1 MKLGQ
6 IKHRGAVVAAIFED
20 TTRARAIPDY
30 SMYDL
35 VKRADVEGTDLSA
48 LATRLASAHVEEVT
62 PLIPIAPREVWGAGC
77 TYEISSSFRDAEHGT
92 REGFYRAV
100 YEAPR
105 PELFFKG
112 TARIAVGPD
121 QPIGI
126 RADSKFTAPE
136 PELAVLIGSGGQIF
150 GYTVSNDVSAW
161 DIEKEN
167 PLYLPQ
173 SKTFTGCA
181 SMGPFF
187 VTPDEIGD
195 PYKLDMTCVI
205 KRGTE
210 KIFSGATST
219 SKLGRKIEEIIG
231 YLLRSNQVPCGTVLQ
246 TGTGIIVT
254 QESALAPGDIVEI
267 TVPGIGTL
275 SNPAAIV

>member
-6 IKHRGAVVAAIFED
+6 IKSHGSIVAAIFED
-20 TTRARAIPDY
+20 ETHARPIPDY

-35 VKRADVEGTDLSA
+35 VKRAEVEGVELRT
-48 LATRLASAHVEEVT
+48 LAMRLASSHREEVT
-62 PLIPIAPREVWGAGC
+62 PLIPIAPKEVWGAGC

-100 YEAPR
+100 FEGGR

-112 TARIAVGPD
+112 TSRIAVGPG

-126 RADSKFTAPE
+126 REDSKFTAPE
-136 PELAVLIGSGGQIF
+136 PELAVLIGSKGQIF

-181 SMGPFF
+181 AIGPVF
-187 VTPDEIGD
+187 VTPDELGNVYD
-195 PYKLDMTCVI
+195 LEMTCVI
-205 KRGTE
+205 HRGDRVTFE
-210 KIFSGATST
+210 GKTST
-219 SKLGRKIEEIIG
+219 AKLGRKIEELIG
-231 YLLRSNQVPCGTVLQ
+231 FLLRSNPVPCGTVLQ

-254 QESALAPGDIVEI
+254 QESALAPGDVVTIS
-267 TVPGIGTL
+267 VPQIGTL

>member
-6 IKHRGAVVAAIFED
+6 IKSNGSVVAAIFED
-20 TTRARAIPDY
+20 TTHARPIPDY

-35 VKRADVEGTDLSA
+35 AMRADMEGIDLKTIA
-48 LATRLASAHVEEVT
+48 GRLASAHIEEVA

-77 TYEISSSFRDAEHGT
+77 TYEISSTFRDAEHGT

-100 YEAPR
+100 FEGGR

-112 TARIAVGPD
+112 TARIAVGPG
-121 QPIGI
+121 QHIGI

-136 PELAVLIGSGGQIF
+136 PELAVLIGSKGQIF

-181 SMGPFF
+181 ALGPVF
-187 VTPDEIGD
+187 VTPDELGD
-195 PYKLDMTCVI
+195 VYNLEIVCKIT
-205 KRGTE
+205 RGDKTTFE
-210 KIFSGATST
+210 GSTNT
-219 SKLGRKIEEIIG
+219 SKLGRKIEDIIG

-254 QESALAPGDIVEI
+254 QESALAPGDIVTI
-267 TVPGIGTL
+267 TIPQIGTL

>member
-6 IKHRGAVVAAIFED
+6 IKSNGSIVAAIFED
-20 TTRARAIPDY
+20 ETHARPIPDY
-30 SMYDL
+30 TMYDL
-35 VKRADVEGTDLSA
+35 VKRAEVEGLELKTLA
-48 LATRLASAHVEEVT
+48 LRLASSHREEVT
-62 PLIPIAPREVWGAGC
+62 PLIPISPKEVWGAGC

-100 YEAPR
+100 FEGGR

-112 TARIAVGPD
+112 TARIAVGPG

-126 RADSKFTAPE
+126 REDSKFTAPE
-136 PELAVLIGSGGQIF
+136 PELAVLIGSKGQIF

-181 SMGPFF
+181 SIGPVF
-187 VTPDEIGD
+187 VTPDEIGNVYD
-195 PYKLDMTCVI
+195 LQMTCVI
-205 KRGTE
+205 KRGDKVTFE
-210 KIFSGATST
+210 GSTST
-219 SKLGRKIEEIIG
+219 GKLGRKIEDLIG
-231 YLLRSNQVPCGTVLQ
+231 FLLRSNPVPCGTVLQ

-254 QESALAPGDIVEI
+254 QESALAPGDVVTIS
-267 TVPGIGTL
+267 VPQIGTL

>member
-6 IKHRGAVVAAIFED
+6 IKSNGSVVAAIFED
-20 TTRARAIPDY
+20 TTHARPIPDY

-35 VKRADVEGTDLSA
+35 TMRADMEGLDLKTLA
-48 LATRLASAHVEEVT
+48 GRLATAHIEVVT

-100 YEAPR
+100 FEGGR
-105 PELFFKG
+105 PELFLKG
-112 TARIAVGPD
+112 TARIAVGPG

-126 RADSKFTAPE
+126 REDSKFTAPE
-136 PELAVLIGSGGQIF
+136 PELAVLIGSKGQIF

-181 SMGPFF
+181 ALGPVF

-195 PYKLDMTCVI
+195 VYKLEMTCKI
-205 KRGTE
+205 TRGDQTTFE
-210 KIFSGATST
+210 GSTNT
-219 SKLGRKIEEIIG
+219 SKLGRKIEDIIG
-231 YLLRSNQVPCGTVLQ
+231 YLMRSNQVPCGTVLQ

-254 QESALAPGDIVEI
+254 QESALTPGDVVSI
-267 TVPGIGTL
+267 TIPQIGTL
-275 SNPAAIV
+275 SNPAAMV

>member
-6 IKHRGAVVAAIFED
+6 IKSHGSIVAAIFED
-20 TTRARAIPDY
+20 ETHARPIPDY

-35 VKRADVEGTDLSA
+35 VKRAEVEGVELRT
-48 LATRLASAHVEEVT
+48 LAMRLASSHREEVT
-62 PLIPIAPREVWGAGC
+62 PLIPIAPKEVWGAGC

-100 YEAPR
+100 FEGGR

-112 TARIAVGPD
+112 TSRIAVGPG

-126 RADSKFTAPE
+126 REDSKFTAPE
-136 PELAVLIGSGGQIF
+136 PELAVLIGSKGQIF

-181 SMGPFF
+181 AIGPVF
-187 VTPDEIGD
+187 VTPDELGNVYD
-195 PYKLDMTCVI
+195 LEMTCVI
-205 KRGTE
+205 HRGD
-210 KIFSGATST
+210 
-219 SKLGRKIEEIIG
+219 
-231 YLLRSNQVPCGTVLQ
+231 V
-246 TGTGIIVT
+246 
-254 QESALAPGDIVEI
+254 
-267 TVPGIGTL
+267 
-275 SNPAAIV
+275 

>member
-6 IKHRGAVVAAIFED
+6 IKSNGSVVAAIFED
-20 TTRARAIPDY
+20 TTHARPIPDY

-35 VKRADVEGTDLSA
+35 TMRADMEGLDLKTLA
-48 LATRLASAHVEEVT
+48 GRLATAHIEVVT

-100 YEAPR
+100 FEGGR
-105 PELFFKG
+105 PELFLKG
-112 TARIAVGPD
+112 TARIAVGPG

-126 RADSKFTAPE
+126 REDSKFTAPE
-136 PELAVLIGSGGQIF
+136 PELAVLIGSKGQIF

-181 SMGPFF
+181 ALGPVF

-195 PYKLDMTCVI
+195 VYKLEMTCKI
-205 KRGTE
+205 TRGDQTTFE
-210 KIFSGATST
+210 GSTNT
-219 SKLGRKIEEIIG
+219 SKLGRKIEDIIG
-231 YLLRSNQVPCGTVLQ
+231 YLMRSNQVPCGTVLQ

-254 QESALAPGDIVEI
+254 QESALAPGDVVSI
-267 TVPGIGTL
+267 TIPQIGTL
-275 SNPAAIV
+275 SNPAAMV

>member
-6 IKHRGAVVAAIFED
+6 IKSNGSVVAAIFED
-20 TTRARAIPDY
+20 TTHARPIPDY

-35 VKRADVEGTDLSA
+35 VIRADKEGADLKT
-48 LATRLASAHVEEVT
+48 LASRLASAHIEEVT

-100 YEAPR
+100 FEGGR
-105 PELFFKG
+105 PELFLKG
-112 TARIAVGPD
+112 TSRIAVGPG
-121 QPIGI
+121 QAIGI
-126 RADSKFTAPE
+126 REDSKFTAPE
-136 PELAVLIGSGGQIF
+136 PELAVLIGSKGQIF

-181 SMGPFF
+181 ALGPVF

-195 PYKLDMTCVI
+195 VYKLEMSCRIT
-205 KRGTE
+205 RGNRTTFE
-210 KIFSGATST
+210 GSTST
-219 SKLGRKIEEIIG
+219 SKLGRKIEDIIS
-231 YLLRSNQVPCGTVLQ
+231 YLMRSNQVPCGTVLQ

-254 QESALAPGDIVEI
+254 QESALEPGDIVSI
-267 TVPGIGTL
+267 TIPQIGTL
-275 SNPAAIV
+275 SNPCAMV

>member
-6 IKHRGAVVAAIFED
+6 IKQNGGIVAAIFD
-20 TTRARAIPDY
+20 DPGHARPIPDY
-30 SMYDL
+30 SMYEL
-35 VKRADVEGTDLSA
+35 VKRADVEGLDLGT
-48 LATRLASAHVEEVT
+48 LAGRLASAHVEKVT

-100 YEAPR
+100 FEGGR

-136 PELAVLIGSGGQIF
+136 PELAVLIGSKGQIF

-181 SMGPFF
+181 SFGPYF

-205 KRGTE
+205 KRGE
-210 KIFSGATST
+210 KTTFEGSTST
-219 SKLGRKIEEIIG
+219 AKLGRKIEDIIG
-231 YLLRSNQVPCGTVLQ
+231 YLLRSNPVPCGTILQ

-254 QESALAPGDIVEI
+254 QESALAPGDIVSI
-267 TVPGIGTL
+267 TVPQIGTL

>member
-6 IKHRGAVVAAIFED
+6 IKSNGSVVAAIFED
-20 TTRARAIPDY
+20 TTHARPIPDY

-35 VKRADVEGTDLSA
+35 TMRADMEGLDLKTLA
-48 LATRLASAHVEEVT
+48 GRLATAHIEVVT

-100 YEAPR
+100 FEGGR
-105 PELFFKG
+105 PELFLKG
-112 TARIAVGPD
+112 TARIAVGPG

-126 RADSKFTAPE
+126 REDSKFTAPE
-136 PELAVLIGSGGQIF
+136 PELAVLIGSKGQIF

-181 SMGPFF
+181 ALGPVF

-195 PYKLDMTCVI
+195 VYKLEMTCKI
-205 KRGTE
+205 TRGDQTTFE
-210 KIFSGATST
+210 GSTNT
-219 SKLGRKIEEIIG
+219 SKLSRKIEDIIG
-231 YLLRSNQVPCGTVLQ
+231 YLMRSNQVPCGTVLQ

-254 QESALAPGDIVEI
+254 QESALTPGDVVSI
-267 TVPGIGTL
+267 TIPQIGTL
-275 SNPAAIV
+275 SNPAAMV

>member
-6 IKHRGAVVAAIFED
+6 IKSNGSVVAAIFVD
-20 TTRARAIPDY
+20 TTHARPIPDY

-35 VKRADVEGTDLSA
+35 VKRADVEGTELST
-48 LATRLASAHVEEVT
+48 LAGRLASTHLEEVT

-77 TYEISSSFRDAEHGT
+77 TYE
-92 REGFYRAV
+92 
-100 YEAPR
+100 
-105 PELFFKG
+105 LFFKG
-112 TARIAVGPD
+112 TARIAVGPG

-126 RADSKFTAPE
+126 REDSKFTAPE
-136 PELAVLIGSGGQIF
+136 PELAVLIGSKGQIF

-181 SMGPFF
+181 ALGPVF

-195 PYKLDMTCVI
+195 VYNLEMTCKI
-205 KRGTE
+205 TRGDKTTFE
-210 KIFSGATST
+210 GSTNT

-254 QESALAPGDIVEI
+254 QESALAPGDIVTI
-267 TVPGIGTL
+267 SVPQIGTL

>member
-6 IKHRGAVVAAIFED
+6 IKSNGTIVAAIFED
-20 TTRARAIPDY
+20 ATHAKPIPDY

-35 VKRADVEGTDLSA
+35 VKRADVEGLDLPTLASR
-48 LATRLASAHVEEVT
+48 LATAHIQEAT
-62 PLIPIAPREVWGAGC
+62 PIIPISPREVWGAGC

-100 YEAPR
+100 FEGGR

-112 TARIAVGPD
+112 TSRIAVGPN

-126 RADSKFTAPE
+126 RSDSKFTAPE
-136 PELAVLIGSGGQIF
+136 PELAVLIGSKGQIF

-181 SMGPFF
+181 SFGPFF
-187 VTPDEIGD
+187 VTPDEIGN
-195 PYKLDMTCVI
+195 PYALDMTCRI
-205 KRGTE
+205 TRGETVTFE
-210 KIFSGATST
+210 GSTST
-219 SKLGRKIEEIIG
+219 AKLGRKIEDIIG
-231 YLLRSNQVPCGTVLQ
+231 FLLRSNPVPCGTLLQ

-254 QESALAPGDIVEI
+254 QESALAPGDVVTI
-267 TVPGIGTL
+267 TVPQIGTL
-275 SNPAAIV
+275 ANPAAIV

>member
-6 IKHRGAVVAAIFED
+6 IKSNGSVVAAIFED
-20 TTRARAIPDY
+20 TTHARPIPDY

-35 VKRADVEGTDLSA
+35 TMRADMEGIDLKTIA
-48 LATRLASAHVEEVT
+48 GRLASTHIEEVT

-77 TYEISSSFRDAEHGT
+77 TYEISSTFRDAEHGT

-100 YEAPR
+100 FEGGR
-105 PELFFKG
+105 PELFLKG
-112 TARIAVGPD
+112 TARIAVGPG

-136 PELAVLIGSGGQIF
+136 PELAVLIGSRGQIF
-150 GYTVSNDVSAW
+150 GYTISNDVSAW

-181 SMGPFF
+181 ALGPVF
-187 VTPDEIGD
+187 VTPDEMGD
-195 PYKLDMTCVI
+195 VYNLEIICKIT
-205 KRGTE
+205 RGDKTTFE
-210 KIFSGATST
+210 GSTNT
-219 SKLGRKIEEIIG
+219 SKLGRKIEDIIG
-231 YLLRSNQVPCGTVLQ
+231 YLLRSNPVPCGTVLQ

-254 QESALAPGDIVEI
+254 QESALAPGDIVTI
-267 TVPGIGTL
+267 TIPQIGTL

>member
-6 IKHRGAVVAAIFED
+6 IKYNGAVVAAIFESP
-20 TTRARAIPDY
+20 TLARPIPDY

-35 VKRADVEGTDLSA
+35 VKRADVEGTDLVPLA
-48 LATRLASAHVEEVT
+48 NRLATAHREEVT

-100 YEAPR
+100 FEGAR

-112 TARIAVGPD
+112 TSRIAVGPD

-126 RADSKFTAPE
+126 RSDSTFTAPE
-136 PELAVLIGSGGQIF
+136 PELAVLIGSRGQIF

-181 SMGPFF
+181 SFGPYF
-187 VTPDEIGD
+187 VTPDELSN
-195 PYKLDMTCVI
+195 PYNLEMTCTI
-205 KRGTE
+205 QRGE
-210 KIFSGATST
+210 KTIFEGATNT
-219 SKLGRKIEEIIG
+219 SKLGRKIEDIIA
-231 YLLRSNQVPCGTVLQ
+231 YLMRSNPVPCGSLLQ

-254 QESALAPGDIVEI
+254 QESALAAGDVVTI
-267 TVPGIGTL
+267 TVPEIGSL
-275 SNPAAIV
+275 ANPCAIV

>member
-6 IKHRGAVVAAIFED
+6 IKSNGSVVAAIFED
-20 TTRARAIPDY
+20 TTHARPIPDY

-35 VKRADVEGTDLSA
+35 TLRADMEGLDLKTIA
-48 LATRLASAHVEEVT
+48 GRLASTHIEEVT

-100 YEAPR
+100 FEGGR
-105 PELFFKG
+105 PELFLKG
-112 TARIAVGPD
+112 TARIAVGPG

-136 PELAVLIGSGGQIF
+136 PELAVLIGSRGQIF

-181 SMGPFF
+181 ALGPVF
-187 VTPDEIGD
+187 VTPDEMGD
-195 PYKLDMTCVI
+195 VYNLEIICKIT
-205 KRGTE
+205 RGDKTTFE
-210 KIFSGATST
+210 GSTNT
-219 SKLGRKIEEIIG
+219 SKLGRKIEDIIG
-231 YLLRSNQVPCGTVLQ
+231 YLLRSNPVPCGTVLQ

-254 QESALAPGDIVEI
+254 QESALAPGAIVTI
-267 TVPGIGTL
+267 TIPQIGTL